1 MLNHEN
7 LIAING
13 LFMNPQKGTSKGVCY
28 GLSCKYLD
36 ALFCNDR
43 DTLYRRLELIERCQ
57 ENPAELLHKIQI
69 VYDKIKQSTKDNPVL
84 TDEEFAFLEIRPFF
98 ESITLQLHPDFY
110 PEIHGLH
117 VMQNYIAN
125 HKISAPKQLENA
137 APKLLHRSYHAK
149 DKQELTIYFEQLKL
163 MLQSCEQVVGF
174 ILESDEHA
182 IALSYDQPKDA
193 WALLNA
199 DNLIRSEITGFYHQ
213 ELNSLELAEEL
224 YQALNPQIEIEEDE
238 EIEYEPSEYTIF
250 SLNCF
255 GLNLDPTL
263 TSKLNSLCP
272 LPIDKQII
280 SRTNEDNVSIFF
292 LAAQSGDIEAMKV
305 MLPEQYDIDEERY
318 DGETPLSMAVQ
329 EGHLEAVKFL
339 IKNGADKNHC
349 NKKGES
355 MLHCAA
361 AMGHSEIIDYLI
373 SLDLDI
379 DEEDLNCNTPLISA
393 IYNNKEKSV
402 LSLLTHGAD
411 VNVLYKDQF
420 SPLCI
425 AAFIGNPEIIVA
437 LINAGANV
445 NYQMED
451 GSTALDIAL
460 SMNNLESAEAIRLFI
475 ATNEQNDT
483 MNSISQKAYK
493 DRLLEGVA
501 AHSYLVGGQDK
512 SIAFF
517 DKMPKKHL
525 SDIRHQTD
533 IAENEYDK
541 SKMFPAH

>member
-1 MLNHEN
+1 
-7 LIAING
+7 
-13 LFMNPQKGTSKGVCY
+13 
-28 GLSCKYLD
+28 
-36 ALFCNDR
+36 
-43 DTLYRRLELIERCQ
+43 
-57 ENPAELLHKIQI
+57 
-69 VYDKIKQSTKDNPVL
+69 
-84 TDEEFAFLEIRPFF
+84 
-98 ESITLQLHPDFY
+98 
-110 PEIHGLH
+110 
-117 VMQNYIAN
+117 
-125 HKISAPKQLENA
+125 
-137 APKLLHRSYHAK
+137 
-149 DKQELTIYFEQLKL
+149 
-163 MLQSCEQVVGF
+163 
-174 ILESDEHA
+174 
-182 IALSYDQPKDA
+182 
-193 WALLNA
+193 
-199 DNLIRSEITGFYHQ
+199 
-213 ELNSLELAEEL
+213 
-224 YQALNPQIEIEEDE
+224 
-238 EIEYEPSEYTIF
+238 
-250 SLNCF
+250 
-255 GLNLDPTL
+255 
-263 TSKLNSLCP
+263 
-272 LPIDKQII
+272 
-280 SRTNEDNVSIFF
+280 
-292 LAAQSGDIEAMKV
+292 MKV